1 MRSGPELA
9 PRLARPPRLRT
20 FPGTFE
26 RHGNRKR
33 AAVAKLA
40 PAYRPR
46 RPQDTVLHRVVRA
59 HLETF
64 IEHARE
70 TYAAPLPKYVREELR
85 GYLRCG
91 IFEHG
96 FTRARCESCNHDV
109 LIAFSCKA
117 RGLCPSCAGRRMCN
131 TAAHIVDRVIPS
143 VPVRQWVLSLPFD
156 VRARAAYDARF
167 LTEVIRAFARALR
180 ERHRAWARSIAL
192 DDSEFAAIT
201 FVQRFGS
208 SLNLNVHLHVVVV
221 DGVFSR
227 DGDVLAFTAASPP
240 TRAEMMTI
248 LRKVRTRVDKLATRP
263 TGDLQLPLAAC
274 VRVALSPGEVRAVS
288 VDLQDD
294 EPHASP
300 PEPHDGSAVEIAN
313 YNLEASVRIAADDDF
328 GREHLLRYCARPP
341 LSLVRLI
348 ALPHGNL
355 GYRIKKLR
363 NHRNKLRIMTPLEL
377 LARLAALIPP
387 PRHPLVR
394 FHGAFAPRSSWRKLV
409 VPKSPN
415 AEPKPKHH
423 HDPPNENPAREPS
436 NPAATKPSPTKPS
449 ARPPATRTPASAG
462 APALIAETHWLA
474 PNVLSVRHWERIRCG
489 ALAATSA
496 RIDWPTLMSRTFD
509 VDVLDCSKCGGRLR
523 ILALVDDE
531 DTATAI
537 LDELAIE
544 RTPPPARARDPSTLE
559 HDPDADDT
567 C

>member
-1 MRSGPELA
+1 MAG
-9 PRLARPPRLRT
+9 PPRLHT
-20 FPGTFE
+20 FPGSFDW
-26 RHGNRKR
+26 HGKRKR
-33 AAVAKLA
+33 ARVAKLA

-46 RPQDTVLHRVVRA
+46 RPQDTVLHRVVRS

-70 TYAAPLPKYVREELR
+70 TYDAPLPKYVREELR
-85 GYLRCG
+85 AYLRCG

-131 TAAHIVDRVIPS
+131 TAAHIVDRVIAS

-167 LTEVIRAFARALR
+167 LTEIIRAFASALR
-180 ERHRAWARSIAL
+180 DRHRTWARSIAL
-192 DDSEFAAIT
+192 EDAEFAAIT

-227 DGDVLAFTAASPP
+227 DGDELAFTAASPP
-240 TRAEMMTI
+240 TRVEMMAI
-248 LRKVRTRVDKLATRP
+248 LRTVRARVEKLAIRNANELQP
-263 TGDLQLPLAAC
+263 TLGAC
-274 VRVALSPGEVRAVS
+274 VRVALSPGDIRAVS
-288 VDLQDD
+288 IDLQND
-294 EPHASP
+294 EPHANP
-300 PEPHDGSAVEIAN
+300 PEPHDGSAVEEAH

-341 LSLVRLI
+341 LSLARLI
-348 ALPHGNL
+348 ALPHGKL

-363 NHRNKLRIMTPLEL
+363 NHRNKLRVMTPLEL

-409 VPKSPN
+409 VPKPPKP
-415 AEPKPKHH
+415 EPKPEHQHH
-423 HDPPNENPAREPS
+423 TPNETPSTPTGTKPPARPHAPS
-436 NPAATKPSPTKPS
+436 S
-449 ARPPATRTPASAG
+449 TRTPASAG
-462 APALIAETHWLA
+462 APALIAEAHWLA

-509 VDVLDCSKCGGRLR
+509 VDVLECSKCGGRLR
-523 ILALVDDE
+523 IVALIDDE

-544 RTPPPARARDPSTLE
+544 RTPPPTRARDPSTLD
-559 HDPDADDT
+559 HDPDADADDT

>member
-1 MRSGPELA
+1 M
-9 PRLARPPRLRT
+9 
-20 FPGTFE
+20 
-26 RHGNRKR
+26 
-33 AAVAKLA
+33 AKLA

-46 RPQDTVLHRVVRA
+46 RPQDTVLHRVVRT

-70 TYAAPLPKYVREELR
+70 TYDAPLPKYVREELR

-96 FTRARCESCNHDV
+96 FTRARCEACNHDV

-131 TAAHIVDRVIPS
+131 TAAHIVDRIIPS

-167 LTEVIRAFARALR
+167 LTEIIRSFAGALR
-180 ERHRAWARSIAL
+180 DRHRAWARSIAL
-192 DDSEFAAIT
+192 ERSEFAAIT

-227 DGDVLAFTAASPP
+227 DGDELAFTAASPP
-240 TRAEMMTI
+240 TCAEMMSV
-248 LRKVRTRVDKLATRP
+248 LRKVRSRVDKLATRNANE
-263 TGDLQLPLAAC
+263 LQPPLGAC
-274 VRVALSPGEVRAVS
+274 VRVALSPGDIRAVS

-294 EPHASP
+294 EPHATAL
-300 PEPHDGSAVEIAN
+300 EPHDGSAVEDAH

-341 LSLVRLI
+341 LSLARLI
-348 ALPHGNL
+348 ALPHGKL

-363 NHRNKLRIMTPLEL
+363 NHRNKLRVMTPLEL

-409 VPKSPN
+409 VPKPPE
-415 AEPKPKHH
+415 AETKPKHH
-423 HDPPNENPAREPS
+423 HEPPNEMPSPEPS
-436 NPAATKPSPTKPS
+436 KPS
-449 ARPPATRTPASAG
+449 APKSPAPKSTRTPPSAA

-474 PNVLSVRHWERIRCG
+474 PNILSVSHWERIRCG

-509 VDVLDCSKCGGRLR
+509 VDVLECSKCGGRLR
-523 ILALVDDE
+523 ILALIDDPQ
-531 DTATAI
+531 TAEKKI
-537 LDELAIE
+537 LDDLAIE
-544 RTPPPARARDPSTLE
+544 RTPPPTRARDPSTLE
-559 HDPDADDT
+559 RDPDADET